1 MFIIIPNEYTPEA
14 RRLAPVG
21 SRRQANLWDWANVQI
36 MRIISTYVDE
46 IDNIYTFM
54 LIKLDKIFIFFMSL
68 AKIKNLMS
76 RKM

>member
-1 MFIIIPNEYTPEA
+1 MKAYLYTTPEA
-14 RRLAPVG
+14 RRLASVG
-21 SRRQANLWDWANVQI
+21 SRPQANLWDWANVHI
-36 MRIISTYVDE
+36 MCIISTYVDE

-54 LIKLDKIFIFFMSL
+54 LIKLGKIFTFFMSL